1 MGWVAFLAA
10 SVVGG
15 LVALAASRPE
25 RTEALRAK
33 RLAGLL
39 ARLREGRLTLAEAE
53 DGAVL
58 ARRAGMSD
66 EEKIF
71 KMAVRL
77 RRKKR

>member
-1 MGWVAFLAA
+1 VWAIFLAA
-10 SVVGG
+10 TVVGG
-15 LVALAASRPE
+15 LVALAAIVPE
-25 RTEALRAK
+25 RREELRAA

-39 ARLREGRLTLAEAE
+39 ELLREGRITRAQAE

-58 ARRAGMSD
+58 ARGLGKTD

-71 KMAVRL
+71 KMAARL

>member
-1 MGWVAFLAA
+1 MWAIFLAA
-10 SVVGG
+10 TVVGG
-15 LVALAASRPE
+15 LVTLAAVVPE
-25 RTEALRAK
+25 RREALREA

-39 ARLREGRLTLAEAE
+39 LLLREDRITRAQAE

-58 ARRAGMSD
+58 ARRMGKAD

-71 KMAVRL
+71 KMAARL